1 MHARVW
7 RIRMLPGKTEE
18 FKAALLA
25 LSDQARKH
33 HGYRGMVLLGPAG
46 DDTPDTTIIALWD
59 SFEAM
64 RDSERN
70 LLLTQALAH
79 LHRFGDGMPHI
90 VERPVLLST
99 FRFEK
104 TDAAHD

>member
-7 RIRMLPGKTEE
+7 RVRTLPGKTEE

-25 LSDQARKH
+25 LSEQARRQA
-33 HGYRGMVLLGPAG
+33 GYRGFLLLGPAAN
-46 DDTPDTTIIALWD
+46 DTPDTTIIGLWE

-70 LLLTQALAH
+70 LFLTQALAH
-79 LHRFGDGMPHI
+79 LYRFSDGMPHI
-90 VERPVLLST
+90 LERPVLAMNFHT
-99 FRFEK
+99 GE
-104 TDAAHD
+104 T

>member
-7 RIRMLPGKTEE
+7 RIRMLPDKTEE

-25 LSDQARKH
+25 LSQQAQRQ
-33 HGYRGMVLLGPAG
+33 HGYRGFLLLGPVG
-46 DDTPDTTIIALWD
+46 TDTPDTTIISLWE

-70 LLLTQALAH
+70 LFLTQALAH
-79 LHRFGDGMPHI
+79 LYRFSDGLPHI
-90 VERPVLLST
+90 IERPVLTSDFPL
-99 FRFEK
+99 
-104 TDAAHD
+104 AGG